1 MTIIERG
8 CRTGVREGAA
18 LRGKGHGAR
27 AWKET
32 QKETQFAREQKKDVW
47 GGREA
52 KERLRLVAV
61 DRVAAWRGGG

>member
-8 CRTGVREGAA
+8 CRTGVRDGAA

-47 GGREA
+47 EA
-52 KERLRLVAV
+52 AKLKR
-61 DRVAAWRGGG
+61 D